1 MSELIAIVYPT
12 EQRAR
17 EVIAQLR
24 ELQDAHLVELI
35 DTCYVTKDARG
46 KVDLHQTVNL
56 TTHGAFT
63 GAFWG
68 SLVGLLFLNPLIG
81 LVAGAATGAVAG
93 RLSDYGISDDFMKRL
108 GREMEVG
115 KATVFVLART
125 ATTDRFMTE
134 LARYGGEVVH
144 TSLSSEAEA
153 RLRARVAGF
162 EDDAVG
168 PRVRRAFEDHEG
180 GRS

>member
-12 EQRAR
+12 EHRAR
-17 EVIAQLR
+17 EVLSSMR
-24 ELQDAHLVELI
+24 DLQEAHVIELI
-35 DTCYVTKDARG
+35 DVCYVTKDARD
-46 KVDLHQTVNL
+46 KVELHQTVNL

-93 RLSDYGISDDFMKRL
+93 RLSDYGISDDFMRRL

-115 KATVFVLART
+115 KATVFVLVRK
-125 ATTDRFMTE
+125 ATTDKLTSE
-134 LARYGGEVVH
+134 LARHGGEVIH
-144 TSLSSEAEA
+144 TSLSTEAEA

-162 EDDAVG
+162 EDGPPA
-168 PRVRRAFEDHEG
+168 PRVRRAFEDHDRG
-180 GRS
+180 TS